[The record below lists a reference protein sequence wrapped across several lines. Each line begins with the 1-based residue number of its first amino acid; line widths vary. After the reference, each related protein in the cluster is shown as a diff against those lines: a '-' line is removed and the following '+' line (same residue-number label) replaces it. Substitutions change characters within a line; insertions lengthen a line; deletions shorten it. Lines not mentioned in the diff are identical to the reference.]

1 MSRSSIKSDFAAL
14 EEDRST
20 ADAALL
26 GAVTAALGIAPTK
39 PKRGPGSSSPEPF
52 WKKRG
57 GLLLRDVW
65 YDPKEDVFVVTFEAG
80 ATYRVP
86 LAKVPHRGIVF
97 AVALDEFRHG
107 VNIACADGTSTNFAS
122 DWVLYE
128 CEDEYRKLHA
138 SHARAPDFGRRT
150 REIRISKGLKA
161 VEVAK
166 ACSMAPSNYAR
177 LEASKHRP
185 SVETLGRVADA
196 LGVPLARLVAKVE

>member
-107 VNIACADGTSTNFAS
+107 VNIACADGTSTTSHQIGFSMSVRTSTESCTPHTPEHPILAVAPARFAF
-122 DWVLYE
+122 
-128 CEDEYRKLHA
+128 
-138 SHARAPDFGRRT
+138 P
-150 REIRISKGLKA
+150 KA
-161 VEVAK
+161 
-166 ACSMAPSNYAR
+166 
-177 LEASKHRP
+177 
-185 SVETLGRVADA
+185 
-196 LGVPLARLVAKVE
+196 